1 MSNCFLTNSIRRMR
15 PRNFIAKSSIDLR
28 KNCESKGSKMY
39 NYINIFLRNWHVF
52 VVLDDVDMVLIL

>member
-1 MSNCFLTNSIRRMR
+1 MR